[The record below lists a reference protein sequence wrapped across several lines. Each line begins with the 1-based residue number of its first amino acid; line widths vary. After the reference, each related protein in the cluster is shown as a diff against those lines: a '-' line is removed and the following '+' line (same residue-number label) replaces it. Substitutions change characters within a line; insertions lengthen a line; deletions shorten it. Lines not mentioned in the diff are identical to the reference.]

1 MHVYTSGSSQGTTA
15 VALAKD
21 LVNAS
26 MVCEVEDEYVT
37 VVWFEYYNFTSA
49 NMVSNLQ
56 NSYRLL
62 KNGHNLQILDTN
74 LEKFLLSHFECQILT
89 DPHSSGSIPAAN
101 FTTVAISGRLCT
113 NHFELTLTLCV

>member
-1 MHVYTSGSSQGTTA
+1 MYTSGSTQGTTA

-26 MVCEVEDEYVT
+26 MVCEVEDEYVV

-49 NMVSNLQ
+49 SMVSNLQ
-56 NSYRLL
+56 NLYRLL
-62 KNGHNLQILDTN
+62 QNGHNLQILDMN
-74 LEKFLLSHFECQILT
+74 LEKFLLSHFECHILT
-89 DPHSSGSIPAAN
+89 DPRSGGSIPAAN

-113 NHFELTLTLCV
+113 NHFELTLTLRV